1 MTARRRRNQL
11 DLFEFAIASSRRR
24 RGFFQMA
31 GKGPKQ
37 AGSAIGT
44 PAETRR
50 QFDPRSILTSIGEIV
65 YDWDIGSDV
74 IAWSANAT
82 DVLEIDAIAPLES
95 GQAFGLLVDPG
106 SGISRQEIVMLSKQP
121 DRGGGVPYRTRYN
134 LTLPGG
140 RAVSVED
147 TGRWF
152 ADAEGRPAAA
162 HGVMR
167 VEEADRALLG
177 SRDRSAFID
186 HITADVMETRHLRR
200 HVTIVVASIDNLD
213 RINEQ
218 LGYEGGDEVIAE
230 VSRRVHKVMRRRDKL
245 ARYASNRFAVALMSC
260 PVDQVQFATR
270 RLIEAVSS
278 VPIETSQGPYPV
290 ELRIGAACAPD
301 HAEDTA
307 TLMRRAEDALTLA
320 KRTVDTHCVI
330 YDPAR
335 AVEQPYRRT
344 TSISAPDVVDALN
357 QRRIVFVRQPVVR
370 ADKREVAFGEALA
383 RIERPDMPWLTAGEI
398 IPAVERAGLIS
409 LLDTRMLELTT
420 QWLARNPHERL
431 SINLSPMTLER
442 PDWLPTLRGHLGS
455 RPGVASRLI
464 IEVTETIA
472 VGDIDLA
479 RARLEAMK
487 ALGVS
492 IAIDDFGAGH
502 TSFKHLRSF
511 PVDMLKIDG
520 AFVQNLARSPDD
532 RFFVRTLIDLAHHL
546 SIPTVAEWVEDE
558 ESAQMLADWGVDY
571 LQGDHCGRPEVLS
584 GPAAHVADDEDGAV
598 MGPVSA

>member
-1 MTARRRRNQL
+1 MSGN
-11 DLFEFAIASSRRR
+11 
-24 RGFFQMA
+24 
-31 GKGPKQ
+31 GPKQ
-37 AGSAIGT
+37 SGSAIET

-50 QFDPRSILTSIGEIV
+50 SFDPRSILTSIGEIV
-65 YDWDIGSDV
+65 YDWDLGSDA
-74 IAWSANAT
+74 IAWSANAA
-82 DVLEIDAIAPLES
+82 DVLEIDAIAALAS

-106 SGISRQEIVMLSKQP
+106 SGVSRQETVMLSKQP
-121 DRGGGVPYRTRYN
+121 DQGGGVPYRTRYN

-140 RAVSVED
+140 RTVSVED

-152 ADAEGRPAAA
+152 ANADGRPVVA

-167 VEEADRALLG
+167 VEEADKALLG

-186 HITADVMETRHLRR
+186 HIAADVMETRHLRR
-200 HVTIVVASIDNLD
+200 HVAMIVASIDNLD

-260 PVDQVQFATR
+260 PADQVRFATQ
-270 RLIEAVSS
+270 RLCEAVSG
-278 VPIETSQGPYPV
+278 VPIETTQGPFPV

-301 HAEDTA
+301 HAEDAA

-330 YDPAR
+330 YDPRR

-357 QRRIVFVRQPVVR
+357 QRRVVFVRQPIVKADTR
-370 ADKREVAFGEALA
+370 AVAFGEALA
-383 RIERPDMPWLTAGEI
+383 RIERPGLPWLTAGEI

-442 PDWLPTLRGHLGS
+442 PDWLPTLAGHLGS

-472 VGDIDLA
+472 VGDVDLA

-502 TSFKHLRSF
+502 TSFRHLRSF

-546 SIPTVAEWVEDE
+546 CIPIVAEWVEDE

-571 LQGDHCGRPEVLS
+571 LQGDHCGKPEAL
-584 GPAAHVADDEDGAV
+584 PGAV
-598 MGPVSA
+598 SPMAEGGNGAVKGPVSA

>member
-370 ADKREVAFGEALA
+370 ADTREVAFGEALA
-383 RIERPDMPWLTAGEI
+383 RIERPDMPWLAAGEI

>member
-1 MTARRRRNQL
+1 MSDREALR
-11 DLFEFAIASSRRR
+11 S
-24 RGFFQMA
+24 
-31 GKGPKQ
+31 
-37 AGSAIGT
+37 GSARGR
-44 PAETRR
+44 PGETRLL
-50 QFDPRSILTSIGEIV
+50 DPRSILTSIGEVV
-65 YDWDIGSDV
+65 YDWDIGSDA
-74 IAWSANAT
+74 IAWSANASE
-82 DVLEIDAIAPLES
+82 VFQIESIDPLGS
-95 GQAFGLLVDPG
+95 GRAFGLLVDPG
-106 SGISRQEIVMLSKQP
+106 SGVSRQETVMLSKQV
-121 DRGGGVPYRTRYN
+121 DQGGGVPYRTRYS
-134 LTLPGG
+134 LALPGG
-140 RAVSVED
+140 RTVSIDD

-152 ADAEGRPAAA
+152 AGSDGRPTAA
-162 HGVMR
+162 HGVIR
-167 VEEADRALLG
+167 IGEADKSLLG
-177 SRDRSAFID
+177 TRDRSAFIES
-186 HITADVMETRHLRR
+186 IAGDVMETRHLRR
-200 HVTIVVASIDNLD
+200 HVTMIVASIDSLD

-218 LGYEGGDEVIAE
+218 LGYEGGDEVIVE

-260 PVDQVQFATR
+260 PADQVHYATQ
-270 RLIEAVSS
+270 RLCEAVSS
-278 VPIETSQGPYPV
+278 VPIETTQGPFPV

-301 HAEDTA
+301 HAEDAA

-330 YDPAR
+330 FDPKR

-357 QRRIVFVRQPVVR
+357 QRLIVFVRQPIVR
-370 ADKREVAFGEALA
+370 ADTREVAFGEALA
-383 RIERPDMPWLTAGEI
+383 RIARPAMPLLSAGEI
-398 IPAVERAGLIS
+398 IPVVERAGLIS

-420 QWLARNPHERL
+420 QWLAQNPRERL

-442 PDWLPTLRGHLGS
+442 PDWLPTLAGHLGS

-472 VGDIDLA
+472 VGDVDLA

-487 ALGVS
+487 ELGVS

-502 TSFKHLRSF
+502 TSFRHLRNF

-546 SIPTVAEWVEDE
+546 CIPTVAEWVEDE
-558 ESAQMLADWGVDY
+558 ESARMLADWGVDY
-571 LQGDHCGRPEVLS
+571 LQGDHCGKPEMLPRNGS
-584 GPAAHVADDEDGAV
+584 AFAEDAPGAAK
-598 MGPVSA
+598 GPVSA

>member
-1 MTARRRRNQL
+1 M
-11 DLFEFAIASSRRR
+11 S
-24 RGFFQMA
+24 

-37 AGSAIGT
+37 AGSAIGR
-44 PAETRR
+44 PAGTR

-65 YDWDIGSDV
+65 YDWDIGSDAIV
-74 IAWSANAT
+74 WSANAA
-82 DVLEIDAIAPLES
+82 DVMKIDTIAPLRS
-95 GQAFGLLVDPG
+95 GQAFGLLVD
-106 SGISRQEIVMLSKQP
+106 SGGGVSRQEVVMLSKQA
-121 DRGGGVPYRTRYN
+121 DGGGGVPYRTRYN

-140 RAVSVED
+140 RTVTVDD

-152 ADAEGRPAAA
+152 SDVEGLPATA

-167 VEEADRALLG
+167 IEEADKSLLG

-186 HITADVMETRHLRR
+186 QIAADVMETRLLRR
-200 HVTIVVASIDNLD
+200 HVTMIVASIDNLD

-260 PVDQVQFATR
+260 PADQVRFATQ
-270 RLIEAVSS
+270 RLCEAVSS
-278 VPIETSQGPYPV
+278 TPIETMQGPFPV

-301 HAEDTA
+301 HAEDAA

-330 YDPAR
+330 YDPRR

-357 QRRIVFVRQPVVR
+357 QRRIVFVRQPIVR
-370 ADKREVAFGEALA
+370 AETRAVAFGEALA
-383 RIERPDMPWLTAGEI
+383 RIARPEMPWLTAGEI
-398 IPAVERAGLIS
+398 VPVVERAGLIS

-420 QWLARNPHERL
+420 QWLAQKPQERL
-431 SINLSPMTLER
+431 SVNLSPMTLER
-442 PDWLPTLRGHLGS
+442 PDWLSTLAGHLGS

-472 VGDIDLA
+472 VGDAGLA

-487 ALGVS
+487 ELGVS

-546 SIPTVAEWVEDE
+546 GIPIVAEWVEDE
-558 ESAQMLADWGVDY
+558 ESAQMLAEWGVDY
-571 LQGDHCGRPEVLS
+571 LQGDHCGRPAMLS
-584 GPAAHVADDEDGAV
+584 AVGSPLSDHDIAEGAV
-598 MGPVSA
+598 KGPVSA